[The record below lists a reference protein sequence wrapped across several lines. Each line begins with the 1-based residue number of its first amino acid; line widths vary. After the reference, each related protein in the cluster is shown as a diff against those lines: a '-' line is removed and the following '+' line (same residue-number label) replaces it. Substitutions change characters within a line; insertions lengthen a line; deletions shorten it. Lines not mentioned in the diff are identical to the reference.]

1 MSGPDEP
8 SQSPPVSPG
17 RGPRKSAPARGRV
30 LELDATLIN
39 RLLHQLD
46 ERLRSRGV
54 AASLYVVG
62 GAAVLAATGLRRVTR
77 DVDVTHL
84 HPVVAQ
90 EARRL
95 AQDEGLPADWLSAA
109 AGAWA
114 PPGRY
119 EEPAAAEPG
128 LTVRYASAEELL
140 AMKMIALRSR
150 DAPDIVALVG
160 ELGLHRAPPERF
172 EVLLHHVY
180 PDDSALALLLGVRD
194 DELDREVLAV
204 AEAVS
209 RLTTATA

>member
-8 SQSPPVSPG
+8 GQGSPVSPS
-17 RGPRKSAPARGRV
+17 RGSREGTPTRV
-30 LELDATLIN
+30 LELDATRIG

-54 AASLYVVG
+54 TASLYVVG

-84 HPVVAQ
+84 DPIVAE

-95 AQDEGLPADWLSAA
+95 AHDEGLTADWLSSA

-114 PPGRY
+114 PPGHRG
-119 EEPAAAEPG
+119 ETAAAEPG
-128 LTVRYASAEELL
+128 LTVRYASIEELL
-140 AMKMIALRSR
+140 AMKMLALRSR
-150 DAPDIVALVG
+150 DAPDIVALAG
-160 ELGLHRAPPERF
+160 QLGLNGAPPERF
-172 EVLLHHVY
+172 GALLHQVY
-180 PDDSALALLLGVRD
+180 PDDRALALLLGVGD
-194 DELDREVLAV
+194 DDLNREVLAV

>member
-8 SQSPPVSPG
+8 GQSSPVSPS
-17 RGPRKSAPARGRV
+17 RGPREATPGRV
-30 LELDATLIN
+30 LELDATRIS

-54 AASLYVVG
+54 AASLNVVG

-84 HPVVAQ
+84 EPVVAE
-90 EARRL
+90 EARRI
-95 AQDEGLPADWLSAA
+95 AQDEGLPADWLSSA

-114 PPGRY
+114 PPGRRG
-119 EEPAAAEPG
+119 ESAAAEPG
-128 LTVRYASAEELL
+128 LTARYASVEELL
-140 AMKMIALRSR
+140 AMKMLALRSR
-150 DAPDIVALVG
+150 DAPDIVALAG
-160 ELGLHRAPPERF
+160 QLGLHGAPLERF
-172 EVLLHHVY
+172 EALLHQVY

-194 DELDREVLAV
+194 DDLDREVSAV

-209 RLTTATA
+209 RLTAATA